1 MRIIPAIDIIDGKC
15 VRLSKGDY
23 DTKKIYNENP
33 LEVAKE
39 FEAHGIEFLHLV
51 DLDGAKSKHI
61 VNHKV
66 LEQIASKTT
75 LKIDFGGG
83 LKTDDDLR
91 IAFECG
97 AKQITGG
104 SIAVK
109 DKDTFVGW
117 IEKYGREKIILG
129 ADALEEKVA
138 VSGWQ
143 EESNEELIPFITSY
157 QEKGIQYVICTDIA
171 KDGMLEGP
179 SFDLYRKII
188 EMSVRAP
195 RLRSAQ
201 AQSRTDDLSTAFRP
215 SSVTPLEVA
224 SELKLIASGG
234 ISTFDELPKLAEI
247 GCEGT
252 IIGKAIYENRISL
265 KQLEE
270 FIVQSI
276 K

>member
-23 DTKKIYNENP
+23 NTKKIYNENP

-39 FEAHGIEFLHLV
+39 FEAHGIEYLHLV

-66 LEQIASKTT
+66 LEQIASKTS

-91 IAFECG
+91 IAFESG
-97 AKQITGG
+97 ANQITGG

-109 DKDTFVGW
+109 NPDIFTSWLQKFGTD
-117 IEKYGREKIILG
+117 KIILG
-129 ADALEEKVA
+129 ADANNEKIA

-143 EESNEELIPFITSY
+143 EESDKELIPFVQEYQKEGIT
-157 QEKGIQYVICTDIA
+157 YVICTDIS
-171 KDGMLEGP
+171 KDGMLQGP
-179 SFDLYRKII
+179 SFELYRRIL
-188 EMSVRAP
+188 S
-195 RLRSAQ
+195 Q
-201 AQSRTDDLSTAFRP
+201 TDN
-215 SSVTPLEVA
+215 
-224 SELKLIASGG
+224 LKLIASGG
-234 ISTFDELPKLAEI
+234 ISTFDELPKLAEL

-270 FIVQSI
+270 YILS
-276 K
+276 KA